1 MINIKTATPS
11 ECDIDLISDNIDLFS
26 DNIAFVSQNVLNN
39 VINDCF
45 GSENVIYN
53 IRLNLTFKLELD
65 KKIVYFPLI
74 KSQKHITFLIKRT
87 TFFNHIDYFKMQKQ
101 YTYVICN
108 NVNDNN
114 VNDNNVNDSNILYII
129 TDDVNFLST
138 DFKQSIFPE
147 KSYIMEYGKFDFGEL
162 QQYYGKTLLSKY
174 KTHKN
179 NTVYVMFFANG
190 DELNNFQEK
199 VSEQNYEI
207 AIQWVVFGGFI
218 VNVYE
223 NEVKKGY

>member
-1 MINIKTATPS
+1 MNKLDTFKVLMECTKN
-11 ECDIDLISDNIDLFS
+11 ECDIDLIS

-39 VINDCF
+39 VIYDCF
-45 GSENVIYN
+45 GSEIVTYN
-53 IRLNLTFKLELD
+53 TRLNLTFKLELD

-108 NVNDNN
+108 NVND
-114 VNDNNVNDSNILYII
+114 SNILYII

-138 DFKQSIFPE
+138 DFEQSIFPE

-162 QQYYGKTLLSKY
+162 QQYCGKTLLTKY
-174 KTHKN
+174 KTRKN
-179 NTVYVMFFANG
+179 DTVYVMFFANG

-199 VSEQNYEI
+199 VSEQNYKI

-218 VNVYE
+218 VKVYE
-223 NEVKKGY
+223 NEVKKDLL